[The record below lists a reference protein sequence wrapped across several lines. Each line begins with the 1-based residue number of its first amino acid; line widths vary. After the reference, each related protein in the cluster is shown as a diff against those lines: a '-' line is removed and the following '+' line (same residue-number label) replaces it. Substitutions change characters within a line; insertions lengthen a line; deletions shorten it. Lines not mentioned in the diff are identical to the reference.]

1 MLKMMDDCRKIGFR
15 ELVKSDLARLGPVSF
30 RSFLKHYFVP
40 RGGSFP
46 YVVWL
51 RVEQCLRRGG
61 WIKRFWGAV
70 FYVIYRHYEFKYGIH
85 ANPNIE
91 IGAGL
96 LVVHGEG
103 VHLNC
108 ERIGANLTIYQG
120 VTLGIQD
127 GKCPIVEDDVTIYP
141 NAVIVGGVRLGKGC
155 VVGALSYVSHDVPD
169 GVTVVGAPAHAISS
183 KF

>member
-1 MLKMMDDCRKIGFR
+1 M
-15 ELVKSDLARLGPVSF
+15 
-30 RSFLKHYFVP
+30 
-40 RGGSFP
+40 
-46 YVVWL
+46 
-51 RVEQCLRRGG
+51 
-61 WIKRFWGAV
+61 
-70 FYVIYRHYEFKYGIH
+70 IYRHYEFKYGIH

-141 NAVIVGGVRLGKGC
+141 NAVVVGGVRLGRGC
-155 VVGALSYVSHDVPD
+155 VVGALSYVSRDVVA
-169 GVTVVGAPAHAISS
+169 GSTVVGAPAHEI
-183 KF
+183 KGG

>member
-1 MLKMMDDCRKIGFR
+1 MDGF
-15 ELVKSDLARLGPVSF
+15 VDFIKSDLARLGAVSF
-30 RSFLKHYFVP
+30 RSFAKHYFVP
-40 RGGSFP
+40 RGCSFP

-51 RVEQCLRRGG
+51 RIEQCLRRGG
-61 WIKRFWGAV
+61 WFKRFWGAV
-70 FYVIYRHYEFKYGIH
+70 FYPIYRHYEFKYGIH

-91 IGAGL
+91 IGPGL

-108 ERIGANLTIYQG
+108 ECIGKNLTVYQG

-127 GKCPIVEDDVTIYP
+127 GKRPIVEDDVTIYP
-141 NAVIVGGVRLGKGC
+141 SAIVVGGVRLGKGC

-169 GVTVVGAPAHAISS
+169 GVTVVGAPARVITQKS
-183 KF
+183 

>member
-1 MLKMMDDCRKIGFR
+1 MESFLS
-15 ELVKSDLARLGPVSF
+15 LVRLDLSRLGPVSF
-30 RSFLKHYFVP
+30 SRFLKEYFVP
-40 RGGSFP
+40 RGGTFP
-46 YVVWL
+46 YVFWL

-61 WIKRFWGAV
+61 LVKHFWAAV

-108 ERIGANLTIYQG
+108 EYIGKNLTVYQG

-127 GKCPIVEDDVTIYP
+127 GKRPVVEDDVTIYP
-141 NAVIVGGVRLGKGC
+141 NAVVVGGVKLGKGC
-155 VVGALSYVSHDVPD
+155 AVGALSYVSHDVPD
-169 GVTVVGAPAHAISS
+169 GITVVGAPARELM
-183 KF
+183 F

>member
-1 MLKMMDDCRKIGFR
+1 MLKMMDDCRKIGFC

-61 WIKRFWGAV
+61 WIKRFLGAV

-85 ANPNIE
+85 ANPNIQ
-91 IGAGL
+91 IGGGL
-96 LVVHGEG
+96 LIAHGGG

-108 ERIGANLTIYQG
+108 SSIGRNLTVYQG
-120 VTLGIQD
+120 VTFGVQD
-127 GKCPIVEDDVTIYP
+127 GERPTVGDDVTVYP
-141 NAVIVGGVRLGKGC
+141 NSVVVGGIIIGNRATI
-155 VVGALSYVSHDVPD
+155 GALSYVSHDVAAD
-169 GVTVVGAPAHAISS
+169 TVVAGAPAHII
-183 KF
+183 KKG

>member
-1 MLKMMDDCRKIGFR
+1 MDGFFA
-15 ELVKSDLARLGPVSF
+15 LVKADLARLGSVSLGSLI
-30 RSFLKHYFVP
+30 RHYLVP
-40 RGGSFP
+40 RGDSFP
-46 YVVWL
+46 YIFWL

-61 WIKRFWGAV
+61 WIKRFWGVV
-70 FYVIYRHYEFKYGIH
+70 FYPIYRHYEFKYGIH

-91 IGAGL
+91 IGGGL
-96 LVVHGEG
+96 CVVHGEG

-108 ERIGANLTIYQG
+108 ECIGKNLTVYQG
-120 VTLGIQD
+120 VTLGIQN
-127 GKCPIVEDDVTIYP
+127 GNRPVVEDDVTIYP
-141 NAVIVGGVRLGKGC
+141 NAVIVGGVRLGKGG